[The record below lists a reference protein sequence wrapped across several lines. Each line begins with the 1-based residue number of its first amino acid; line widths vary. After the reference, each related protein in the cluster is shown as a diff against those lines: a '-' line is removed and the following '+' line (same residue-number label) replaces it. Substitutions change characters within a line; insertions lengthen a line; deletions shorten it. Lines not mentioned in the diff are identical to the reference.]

1 MPIYEYECRSCSK
14 VFEVQQRISDEPL
27 QKCPECQG
35 KVKKLVS
42 ASSFLL
48 KGGGWYADGYTGPS
62 NGTGRNGG
70 PTEKKDSAQVPSCQ
84 AGKDSCAGCP
94 AAAA

>member
-1 MPIYEYECRSCSK
+1 MPIYEYECTSCSK
-14 VFEVQQRISDEPL
+14 VFEVRQRISDDPL
-27 QKCPECQG
+27 QDCPECRG

-48 KGGGWYADGYTGPS
+48 KGGGWYADGYSGPA
-62 NGTGRNGG
+62 NGKGKNGG
-70 PTEKKDSAQVPSCQ
+70 SAEKKDSAPAPACQ
-84 AGKDSCAGCP
+84 AAKESCAGCP

>member
-1 MPIYEYECRSCSK
+1 MPIYEYECTSCDK
-14 VFEVQQRISDEPL
+14 VFEVRQRISDEPL
-27 QKCPECQG
+27 QNCPDCRG
-35 KVKKLVS
+35 KVKKIVS

-48 KGGGWYADGYTGPS
+48 KGGGWYADGYSGPS
-62 NGTGRNGG
+62 NGSGKNGG
-70 PTEKKDSAQVPSCQ
+70 TAEKKDSTPAPPCQ